1 MIIRTRFA
9 PSPTGHLHLGG
20 VRTALFNWLYA
31 RHHQGEYLLRIED
44 TDRKRSSGEYTED
57 ILSSLAWLG
66 VESDLE
72 PVFQSSRMKRYDEVI
87 QQLLD
92 EKLAYYCYCSKER
105 LDELRREQIRN
116 KQKPRYDGFC
126 KSRAGNVPAGSR
138 PVVRFMNPAEGS
150 VRIEDQVHGTIE
162 VQNSELDDLVLARSD
177 GSPTYHLSVVVDDMD
192 FAITHVIRGDDHL
205 SNTPRQVNIF
215 KALDKP
221 VPTYAHIPLIH
232 GKDGKRLSKR
242 HGAMAIQQYRK
253 DGFLAQALV
262 NYLVRLGW
270 SHGNQEIFSS
280 EEMIKYFGLSTIQSS
295 PAIFDME
302 KLLWVN
308 HQYMK
313 SASGEEMQ
321 DELEKYFRSREV
333 RVDGKPGLPALFDV
347 QKERTKTLLEMYDAS
362 LYFYKDIGNY
372 DMQAVEKYFTD
383 EGVRILQ
390 VLKSRLSLVDVWTAE
405 KIKAAIKSAGKD
417 LELKLGQIAPPLRLA
432 ITGQSMSPS
441 IDITLELLGADKTLH
456 RINQA
461 IEHIGVMK

>member
-31 RHHQGEYLLRIED
+31 KHHQGEYLLRIED

-126 KSRAGNVPAGSR
+126 KSRAGNAPAGSR

-205 SNTPRQVNIF
+205 SNTPRQVNIL
-215 KALDKP
+215 KALNKP

-242 HGAMAIQQYRK
+242 HGAMAIQQYRR

-313 SASGEEMQ
+313 SASGKEMQ
-321 DELEKYFRSREV
+321 DELEKYFCSKGV
-333 RVDGKPGLPALFDV
+333 RVDDKPGLPALFDV

-372 DMQAVEKYFTD
+372 DIQAAEKYFTD
-383 EGVRILQ
+383 DGVRILQ

-405 KIKAAIKSAGKD
+405 KIKAAIKSAGKG

-432 ITGQSMSPS
+432 VTGQSMSPS

-461 IEHIGVMK
+461 IEHIGVTK

>member
-31 RHHQGEYLLRIED
+31 KHHQGEYLLRIED

-126 KSRAGNVPAGSR
+126 KSRAGNAPAGSR

-205 SNTPRQVNIF
+205 SNTPRQVNIL

-242 HGAMAIQQYRK
+242 HGAMAIQQYRR

-313 SASGEEMQ
+313 SASGKEMQ
-321 DELEKYFRSREV
+321 DELEKYFCSKGV
-333 RVDGKPGLPALFDV
+333 RVDDKPGLPALFDV

-372 DMQAVEKYFTD
+372 DIQAAEKYFTD
-383 EGVRILQ
+383 DGVRILQ

-432 ITGQSMSPS
+432 VTGQSMSPS

-461 IEHIGVMK
+461 IEHIGVTK